1 MSCEGEE
8 EGDEKTKTKTVTKTK
23 KKTMTNTFRVHL
35 RGGRYCGDKESG
47 EGEEEGDEKTDS
59 TGNHLTRRLTPH
71 KWKRLGQEPTFH
83 REYFLIHV
91 KVRVLE
97 ETFGDIRKDPQ
108 EDKTH
113 RQLKR

>member
-1 MSCEGEE
+1 
-8 EGDEKTKTKTVTKTK
+8 
-23 KKTMTNTFRVHL
+23 MTNTFREHL

-113 RQLKR
+113 RQLKRWN

>member
-1 MSCEGEE
+1 MMMMMVMM
-8 EGDEKTKTKTVTKTK
+8 D
-23 KKTMTNTFRVHL
+23 L

-47 EGEEEGDEKTDS
+47 KGKEEGDEKTDS
-59 TGNHLTRRLTPH
+59 TGNHLTRRITRH
-71 KWKRLGQEPTFH
+71 KWN